1 MSSTA
6 LSEAEA
12 LVRCEEV
19 LQHLEG
25 ISFVAQR
32 DARAAL
38 PSLEGADVKTRL
50 YWLEAA
56 RDLFFHD
63 REAGKAF
70 MRRTPD
76 LVALWPDVQC
86 WTEQALAFR
95 EWVNSWYALDGYL
108 AQAGR
113 IYAEWGEAGERG
125 WYEAGLRWC
134 ARSIEDGRTYFE
146 ADYARL
152 ADGEGLAGIEALMA
166 PAERLYDARRL
177 TLETYLPGA
186 LVARNVV
193 GTPGL
198 EPWARRG
205 ADLMQ
210 SGRSRG
216 EAYFRLANE
225 EGLRYLLDELPG
237 YRPRQHSR
245 FLQMLLLAWFD
256 ELIPLAD
263 SDWRPGKGPP
273 MMLCDGRSLLMPAV
287 LEDRDEAIVAALH
300 TAAHLRFDTYARE
313 EIEALF
319 EARGMTHPPLDDDQR
334 MTWRPLFAEYGERL
348 FRFQVLFDLCE
359 DIRVDCRLGAR
370 VPGYFSRLA
379 RLLDRAE
386 TPDGAAGHFHA
397 FACAQLRALVEGEG
411 LDDRLRALTADDARL
426 LDAYTAAAALFA
438 DPSFPELG
446 MAERDLAYPPAHGL
460 NTGPAV
466 YPRPRYEV
474 LHDAPH
480 ADAYAANKATRER
493 QREDQPQQA
502 PGQRQDDPDADINLP
517 RENTSG
523 SGGRIGAGIPMP
535 AKHISGRGATREAP
549 PGGIPYPEWDYREQR
564 YLHDW
569 ARVHESR
576 LTETAA
582 KRAGRIL
589 EAHAGVLKRLRAAL
603 EMQRPTRP
611 APQRRQPDGDE
622 LDMEATVAY
631 VTEKRA
637 GLSPEGMIYRRR
649 AAQHRDT
656 AVLLLADLSTSIM
669 ARHPGGQG
677 KVIDRIRSGLILFSE
692 AITSLGDHY
701 AICGFAS
708 KHHDNVN
715 YYVVKDFAEPADG
728 ELNARLAALSGRL
741 ASRMGAAIRHSVKR
755 FAGVDAHHRLLLMLT
770 DGRPADYDDGGDP
783 RYLNDDTR
791 MAMKEARD
799 AGIHPFCITLDPR
812 GGEYLP
818 AIFGPGHF
826 TLIDRVDELP
836 ARLPEIYLRLR
847 R

>member
-1 MSSTA
+1 MSSA
-6 LSEAEA
+6 SDEAET

-19 LQHLEG
+19 LQHLED

-38 PSLEGADVKTRL
+38 PTLEGVDAPTRL

-76 LVALWPDVQC
+76 LVALWSDVRR
-86 WTEQALAFR
+86 WTDQAQSFR
-95 EWVNSWYALDGYL
+95 QWVNSWAALDGFL
-108 AQAGR
+108 AQAGQV
-113 IYAEWGEAGERG
+113 YAAWGEAGERG
-125 WYEAGLRWC
+125 WYDIGMRWC
-134 ARSIEDGRTYFE
+134 TRSVEDGRTYFE
-146 ADYARL
+146 ADYENL

-166 PAERLYDARRL
+166 PADALYEARRL

-186 LVARNVV
+186 LIARKVV

-210 SGRSRG
+210 SGRARG
-216 EAYFRLANE
+216 EAYFQLATE
-225 EGLRYLLDELPG
+225 EGVRYLLDELPG
-237 YRPRQHSR
+237 YRPRQHAK
-245 FLQMLLLAWFD
+245 FLQLLLLAWFD

-263 SDWRPGKGPP
+263 SDWRPGKGQP

-287 LEDRDEAIVAALH
+287 MEDRDEVIVAALH
-300 TAAHLRFDTYARE
+300 TAAHLRFDTYAQA
-313 EIEALF
+313 EIETLF
-319 EARGMTHPPLDDDQR
+319 EVAGSQPPPLDDDQR
-334 MTWRPLFAEYGERL
+334 MTWRPLFAAYGERM
-348 FRFQVLFDLCE
+348 FRFQALFDLCE
-359 DIRVDCRLGAR
+359 DIRVDSRLGAL
-370 VPGYFSRLA
+370 VPGFLSRLG

-386 TPDGAAGHFHA
+386 TPEGAPGHFHA
-397 FACAQLRALVEGEG
+397 FACAQLRALIAGQG
-411 LDDRLRALTADDARL
+411 LDARL
-426 LDAYTAAAALFA
+426 ASLTLPQARLSDAFAVARELFA
-438 DPSFPELG
+438 DADFPELAAG
-446 MAERDLAYPPAHGL
+446 ERDRSYPPAHGL

-466 YPRPRYEV
+466 YPRPRYDE

-480 ADAYAANKATRER
+480 ADAYAENKATRER

-523 SGGRIGAGIPMP
+523 SGGRIGSGIPMP
-535 AKHISGRGATREAP
+535 AKNIRGRGATLETP
-549 PGGIPYPEWDYREQR
+549 PGGIPYHEWDYREQR
-564 YLHDW
+564 YLNEW
-569 ARVHESR
+569 AKVHEAR
-576 LTETAA
+576 LTETESNRAA
-582 KRAGRIL
+582 RIL
-589 EAHAGVLKRLRAAL
+589 EDHAGVLKRMRAAL
-603 EMQRPTRP
+603 EMQRPSRP
-611 APQRRQPDGDE
+611 APLRRQPEGDE

-631 VTEKRA
+631 VVEKRA
-637 GLSPEGMIYRRR
+637 GLSPEGLIYRRR
-649 AAQHRDT
+649 AVQHRDT

-669 ARHPGGQG
+669 ARHPGGHG
-677 KVIDRIRSGLILFSE
+677 KVVDRIRSGLILFSE
-692 AITSLGDHY
+692 AITSLGDPY

-715 YYVVKDFAEPADG
+715 YYVIKDFAEPRDH

-741 ASRMGAAIRHSVKR
+741 ASRMGAAIRHSIKR
-755 FAGVDAHHRLLLMLT
+755 FAEVDAHHRLLLLLT
-770 DGRPADYDDGGDP
+770 DGRPADYDDGGDA
-783 RYLNDDTR
+783 RYLQDDTR

-799 AGIHPFCITLDPR
+799 AGVHPFCITLDPS

-826 TLIDRVDELP
+826 TLVDSVDDLP

>member
-1 MSSTA
+1 MSSP
-6 LSEAEA
+6 LPESEA

-19 LQHLEG
+19 LQHLEDV
-25 ISFVAQR
+25 SFVAQR

-38 PSLEGADVKTRL
+38 PSLANADAQTRL
-50 YWLEAA
+50 HWLEAA

-70 MRRTPD
+70 MRRTPE
-76 LVALWPDVQC
+76 LVALWPDIRR
-86 WTEQALAFR
+86 WTDHAQTFR

-108 AQAGR
+108 AQAGH
-113 IYAEWGEAGERG
+113 IFEEWGEAGVQG
-125 WYEAGLRWC
+125 WFDTGRRWC
-134 ARSIEDGRTYFE
+134 TRSIEDGRVYFE

-152 ADGEGLAGIEALMA
+152 ADGEGLSGIEALLA

-263 SDWRPGKGPP
+263 SDWRPGKGAP

-287 LEDRDEAIVAALH
+287 LADRDEAIAAALH
-300 TAAHLRFDTYARE
+300 TAAHLRFDTYAGE
-313 EIEALF
+313 EVEALF
-319 EARGMTHPPLDDDQR
+319 EARGMAHPPLDDDQR
-334 MTWRPLFAEYGERL
+334 ITWRPLFAEFGERL

-359 DIRVDCRLGAR
+359 DLRVDSRLGAL
-370 VPGYFSRLA
+370 VPGYFSRLT

-386 TPDGAAGHFHA
+386 TPAGAAGYFYD
-397 FACAQLRALVEGEG
+397 FARVQLRAVIAGEA
-411 LDDRLRALTADDARL
+411 LDARLALLTRPQARL
-426 LDAYTAAAALFA
+426 LDAYEVAIVLFA
-438 DPSFPELG
+438 DTSFPELD
-446 MAERDLAYPPAHGL
+446 AADRDLAYLPAHGL
-460 NTGPAV
+460 NTGLAV

-480 ADAYAANKATRER
+480 ADAYSEHKATRER

-502 PGQRQDDPDADINLP
+502 PGQRQDDPDADINQS

-523 SGGRIGAGIPMP
+523 SGGRIGTGIPMP
-535 AKHISGRGATREAP
+535 AKHINGRGATRKAP

-576 LTETAA
+576 LTETAF
-582 KRAGRIL
+582 KRAERIL
-589 EAHAGVLKRLRAAL
+589 SEHAGVLKRLRSAL
-603 EMQRPTRP
+603 EMQRPSRP
-611 APQRRQPDGDE
+611 APLRRQPDGDD
-622 LDMEATVAY
+622 LDMEATVSY

-637 GLSPEGMIYRRR
+637 GLSPEGLIYRRR

-656 AVLLLADLSTSIM
+656 AVMLLADLSTSIM
-669 ARHPGGQG
+669 ARHPSGQG

-692 AITSLGDHY
+692 AITSLGDPY
-701 AICGFAS
+701 AISGFAS

-715 YYVVKDFAEPADG
+715 YYVVKDFAEPSGG

-741 ASRMGAAIRHSVKR
+741 ASRMGAAIRHSIRR
-755 FAGVDAHHRLLLMLT
+755 FASVDSHHRLLLLLT

-799 AGIHPFCITLDPR
+799 AGIHPFCITLDPS
-812 GGEYLP
+812 GGDYLP
-818 AIFGPGHF
+818 AIFGPGHY